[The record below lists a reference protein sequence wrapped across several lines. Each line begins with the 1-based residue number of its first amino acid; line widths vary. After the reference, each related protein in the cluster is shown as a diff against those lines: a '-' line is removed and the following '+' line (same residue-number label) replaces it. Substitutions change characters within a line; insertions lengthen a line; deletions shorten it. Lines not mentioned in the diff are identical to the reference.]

1 MATEVRISQTA
12 LDTLG
17 AMETRSR
24 ERVLTKLEEIV
35 HFPDHF
41 LDRLQGVPGYALRVG
56 DFRVIVDWDREADVL
71 YVVEV
76 LERKH
81 DYRELSSLRE
91 VWGTWR
97 E

>member
-1 MATEVRISQTA
+1 MSESS
-12 LDTLG
+12 
-17 AMETRSR
+17 RSSR
-24 ERVLTKLEEIV
+24 RSSTSRST
-35 HFPDHF
+35 F
-41 LDRLQGVPGYALRVG
+41 LDRLRGVPGYALRVG

>member
-1 MATEVRISQTA
+1 MVTEVRISETA
-12 LDTLG
+12 LESLRTLD
-17 AMETRSR
+17 AHTRDR
-24 ERVLTKLEEIV
+24 ITRKLEEV
-35 HFPDHF
+35 VDFPEHF
-41 LDRLQGVPGYALRVG
+41 LDRLRGIPGYALRVG